1 MDSGAELDWR
11 QLGALDW
18 HGIFSVYHGE
28 KIYSVFDHSAGRN
41 CLALGNILDNE
52 HVTEAMRDAFKTAK
66 VAPLSE
72 RLLLALEAAQNAQL
86 VRSIFPCDLLPSGS
100 LMTTVLTGTIC
111 GLTMVMIQLRLSG
124 ASRKIT
130 RPRRTY
136 FRI

>member
-52 HVTEAMRDAFKTAK
+52 HVTEAMRDAFETAK

-72 RLLLALEAAQNAQL
+72 RLLLALEAGQNAGGE
-86 VRSIFPCDLLPSGS
+86 IYFPCDLLPSGS
-100 LMTTVLTGTIC
+100 LMTTVLTGAIS

-124 ASRKIT
+124 ASGKIT
-130 RPRRTY
+130 RPGRTY